1 MQTAQYKVQVIDRA
15 LAILEVLA
23 ADGPALTLAEL
34 AGRIKLPKSTVLRL
48 LSVLQQHR
56 FVDKELR
63 SGDYRLGLKLVELG
77 ASASSQMGFV
87 ERARPHLSRLLDAIG
102 ETVFLSVLD
111 GTEVLAVDRIESART
126 IRVPLNAGGRTP
138 AYCTA
143 NGKALLAFLS
153 DAEVEARLG
162 KAKLKSY
169 TRNTITT
176 IAGLKQELRR
186 VRAQGYAVDHEE
198 MEEGLKCVAAPV
210 RNLSGIVVAS
220 VGILGPAFR
229 LPERKLAL
237 VAAQVVRAADAVSA
251 QLGFQKTGSE
261 SRREA
266 GKGGAAA

>member
-1 MQTAQYKVQVIDRA
+1 MQTEQRYKVQVIDRA

-56 FVDKELR
+56 FVDREPR

-77 ASASSQMGFV
+77 ASASSQLDFV
-87 ERARPHLSRLLDAIG
+87 DRARPYLKHLMDTTG

-111 GTEVLAVDRIESART
+111 GAEVLAVDRIESART

-143 NGKALLAFLS
+143 NGKALVAFLS
-153 DAEVEARLG
+153 DAEIDARFG
-162 KAKLKSY
+162 KAKLRGY

-176 IAGLKQELRR
+176 MAGLKTELRR
-186 VRAQGYAVDHEE
+186 VRAMGYAVDHEE

-220 VGILGPAFR
+220 VGILAPAFR
-229 LPERKLAL
+229 LPDKKLSAI
-237 VAAQVVRAADAVSA
+237 ATEVVNAADNVSA
-251 QLGFQKTGSE
+251 ELGFQKNAIAPPA
-261 SRREA
+261 R
-266 GKGGAAA
+266 KGAVA